1 MRTLIAALVLLL
13 TGCAGPAGLVVGES
27 VRQPDPPPPMVEVL
41 VTATDNLMPVPG
53 ATVAFGAQAVATS
66 DDGVAAGVWAGE
78 PISVEVTAPGFV
90 PSRIDVVEMTPEPV
104 EVSLQPVQ
112 LRGVVRAADGRPMP
126 ATKVTMNGVE
136 AVTDDAGTFVVNRAV
151 PGPVEAVRPAWN
163 AARAE
168 WDGAA
173 PSLELVME
181 PNTIRGRRVWGAAAA
196 DPAHWEQILDLAET
210 SAVNGLVVD
219 TKDENGIVQWDTGVP
234 LAEEIGAEANVFD
247 IDRVLA
253 DMDRLGLYKITRVV
267 TFQDKFLARAR
278 PELAALDS
286 DDSEPWETYG
296 DQLWLDATDREAWEY
311 PLALAVDACERGFD
325 EIQFD
330 YVRFPT
336 DGPVQRLVF
345 DEDVGEDEKRVETI
359 ASFLQEAQRRLHPLG
374 CAVSADIFAIVVSVD
389 NDQGIGQRPEEL
401 SHSVD
406 VISPMIYPSHYG
418 KGWRNLEDPNAY
430 PSEVVGGALDDT
442 LPRLHGAAVLRP
454 WLQTYPYGRT
464 EIEIEIDEAE
474 QRALGWMLWSAG
486 AQFASNWLPPDGE
499 TG

>member
-1 MRTLIAALVLLL
+1 MRTLLATLALLL

-27 VRQPDPPPPMVEVL
+27 VRQPDPPPPTVEVR
-41 VTATDNLMPVPG
+41 VTATDNLQPVPG
-53 ATVAFGAQAVATS
+53 ATVSFGEQSVATS
-66 DDGVAAGVWAGE
+66 EDGLAAGVWAGQ
-78 PISVEVTAPGFV
+78 PISVGVTAPGFV
-90 PSRIDVVEMTPEPV
+90 PSRIDVVEMADEPV

-126 ATKVTMNGVE
+126 ATTVSMNGEE

-151 PGPVEAVRPAWN
+151 PGPVEAHRPAWHP
-163 AARAE
+163 ARAQ

-173 PSLELVME
+173 PSVELVME
-181 PNTIRGRRVWGAAAA
+181 PITIRGLRVSGEAAA
-196 DPAHWEQILDLAET
+196 DPAHWEQILELAET
-210 SAVNGLVVD
+210 TAVNALIID
-219 TKDENGIVQWDTGVP
+219 TKDENGHVQWDTDVP
-234 LAEEIGAEANVFD
+234 MAEEIGAEINLIDV
-247 IDRVLA
+247 DRVIA

-267 TFQDKFLARAR
+267 TFQDTFVGRAR

-286 DDSEPWETYG
+286 EDSEPWQSYG
-296 DQLWLDATDREAWEY
+296 DQIWLDATDREAWEY
-311 PLALAVDACERGFD
+311 PLALAVDACGRGFD

-330 YVRFPT
+330 YVRFPS

-345 DEDVGEDEKRVETI
+345 DGEVGEVEDRVGTI
-359 ASFLQEAQRRLHPLG
+359 ASFLEEAQSRLHPLG
-374 CAVSADIFAIVVSVD
+374 CAVSADIFAIVVSVGD
-389 NDQGIGQRPEEL
+389 DQGIGQRPEEL
-401 SHSVD
+401 SHAVD

-418 KGWRNLEDPNAY
+418 KNWLNFEDPNAY

-442 LPRLHGAAVLRP
+442 MPRLHGAAVLRP

-486 AQFASNWLPPDGE
+486 AQFAANWLPPAE
-499 TG
+499 PR